1 MSSNALRVSVM
12 AREEEPIERT
22 DLTKWA
28 QTVLLIESKKPQRSA
43 MANLRT
49 LAAHRILP
57 LTLAERELLEPKGK
71 NQS

>member
-28 QTVLLIESKKPQRSA
+28 QTVLLIQSKKLRLAA
-43 MANLRT
+43 MTDVRT
-49 LAAHRILP
+49 LAARRILNQK
-57 LTLAERELLEPKGK
+57 EGK
-71 NQS
+71 